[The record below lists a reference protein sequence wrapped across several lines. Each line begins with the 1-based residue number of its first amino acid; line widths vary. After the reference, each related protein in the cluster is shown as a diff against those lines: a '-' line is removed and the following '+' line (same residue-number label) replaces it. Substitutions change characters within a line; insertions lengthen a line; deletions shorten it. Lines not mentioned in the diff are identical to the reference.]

1 MVLFSTILPV
11 KEGIT
16 EAHIM
21 EAVTAWEKDKKL
33 SYQYEELPDMDVY
46 HYAKSDGIPWTQ
58 TFAYDKKEQKIH
70 IMQETTHKVS
80 SSETLESKYCTPSI
94 IRFFIEDGILQ
105 DVYKCPV
112 KEFNENS
119 VLPEL
124 ILNSEKL
131 AKIMAFRLKGAAQV
145 MHGNENSLKINGKKM
160 PVALEG
166 HLIEAVHKVLEYG
179 RHYLYDPAYSWENI
193 KKEVSFRKET
203 DRMNN
208 ELTVKDKAVLE
219 NEELV
224 AAYEEENASLKMKI
238 TAANNRLSA
247 SSAKISG
254 LENCLSDKAPVLFYG
269 DELDMYEGEIKD
281 LVISLIEKEEKN
293 TPDLTRKKDILKSL
307 LAANELTNKK
317 EDILSHIKT
326 AFRNY
331 KTLTGSQKMLLESL
345 GFRVDVSGDHYK
357 IHFKDDDRYLV
368 VLSRTASDHREG
380 RNFTS
385 CISTTMF

>member
-11 KEGIT
+11 NEGIT
-16 EAHIM
+16 GAHIM
-21 EAVTAWEKDKKL
+21 EAVTAWEKDKEL

-46 HYAKSDGIPWTQ
+46 HYAKSEGIPWTQ

-94 IRFFIEDGILQ
+94 IRFLIEDGILQ

-124 ILNSEKL
+124 TLDNEKL
-131 AKIMAFRLKGAAQV
+131 TKIMAFRLKGAAQV
-145 MHGNENSLKINGKKM
+145 MHGNENSLKINGRKM
-160 PVALEG
+160 SVTPK
-166 HLIEAVHKVLEYG
+166 EAVHKVLEHG
-179 RHYLYDPAYSWENI
+179 RLYLYNPAYSWENI
-193 KKEVSFRKET
+193 RKEVLYRKEA

-208 ELTVKDKAVLE
+208 ELTAKDKAVLE
-219 NEELV
+219 NKELI
-224 AAYEEENASLKMKI
+224 AAYEEENASLKGKI
-238 TAANNRLSA
+238 TAANNKLSA
-247 SSAKISG
+247 SNAKISG

-269 DELDMYEGEIKD
+269 DELDIYEGEVKD

-326 AFRNY
+326 AFKNY

-368 VLSRTASDHREG
+368 VLSRSASDHREG
-380 RNFTS
+380 RNFAS